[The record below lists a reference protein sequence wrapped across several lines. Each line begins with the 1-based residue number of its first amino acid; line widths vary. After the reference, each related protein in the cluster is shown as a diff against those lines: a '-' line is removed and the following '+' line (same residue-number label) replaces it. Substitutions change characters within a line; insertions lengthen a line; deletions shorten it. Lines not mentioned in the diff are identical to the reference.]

1 MYGGVQSS
9 MCLPD
14 KGTMTI
20 DAEIQLTVQLVQNSH
35 QNHRKIQAQCSII
48 KIHASFQDLAVEE
61 VRVKEEKSAIS
72 IWKWKKRTSG
82 SARDTGRALAL
93 SGISGHMT
101 SLHRRRPNC
110 PQKKISTK
118 SAPGTDQNRQP
129 RFRVFHI
136 QPSSKLLFA
145 FTIKER

>member
-1 MYGGVQSS
+1 

-93 SGISGHMT
+93 SGISDHMT
-101 SLHRRRPNC
+101 SLPRRRPNC
-110 PQKKISTK
+110 PQKKSPRRVRQEQTR
-118 SAPGTDQNRQP
+118 TDNLVSESFIYNPQVSC
-129 RFRVFHI
+129 FLH
-136 QPSSKLLFA
+136 LLL
-145 FTIKER
+145 KNDN

>member
-20 DAEIQLTVQLVQNSH
+20 DAEIQLTVQLVQDSH

-72 IWKWKKRTSG
+72 FGSG
-82 SARDTGRALAL
+82 RKGPRIAHVTLVGR
-93 SGISGHMT
+93 
-101 SLHRRRPNC
+101 
-110 PQKKISTK
+110 
-118 SAPGTDQNRQP
+118 
-129 RFRVFHI
+129 
-136 QPSSKLLFA
+136 
-145 FTIKER
+145 

>member
-61 VRVKEEKSAIS
+61 VESKKKNLRSVLEVEEKDL
-72 IWKWKKRTSG
+72 G
-82 SARDTGRALAL
+82 
-93 SGISGHMT
+93 
-101 SLHRRRPNC
+101 
-110 PQKKISTK
+110 
-118 SAPGTDQNRQP
+118 
-129 RFRVFHI
+129 
-136 QPSSKLLFA
+136 
-145 FTIKER
+145 